1 MLIHSESLSAL
12 TLWMKMANTISNIR
26 NPIKKIVSK
35 QRIRYQQEGFNL
47 DLSYIQPNLIAMGF
61 PAEKLE
67 SVYRND
73 IDDVKSFLEKKHPG
87 KYKVYNLC
95 SERKYDCSRFEP
107 QQVAMYGFDDHNPP
121 NIELIQRFCDDVHK
135 WLSEDKE
142 NVAAVHCKAGKGRTG
157 TMICC
162 YLLYA
167 RKFHTAEEALGH
179 YGAQRTHD
187 KKGVTIPSQ
196 RRYVDYYSYLLKS
209 GKTYVP
215 VTLQVRRSDMSL

>member
-1 MLIHSESLSAL
+1 M
-12 TLWMKMANTISNIR
+12 
-26 NPIKKIVSK
+26 
-35 QRIRYQQEGFNL
+35 F
-47 DLSYIQPNLIAMGF
+47 
-61 PAEKLE
+61 
-67 SVYRND
+67 
-73 IDDVKSFLEKKHPG
+73 
-87 KYKVYNLC
+87 
-95 SERKYDCSRFEP
+95 
-107 QQVAMYGFDDHNPP
+107 GFDDHNPP

-167 RKFHTAEEALGH
+167 NKFHTAEEALSH

-196 RRYVDYYSYLLKS
+196 RRYVEYYSYLLKS
-209 GKTYVP
+209 GKPYVP
-215 VTLQVRRSDMSL
+215 VTLQVCNFLYFLFLPLLQIYKLIYFLCVCVDLRNKIITTATSEQPPRNNIFQYT